1 MKPVA
6 ERIAAKEQGLIR
18 YFTGKPCKN
27 NHVSER
33 FVSDGKCLECNRIK
47 MQKYWD
53 AHPEAVKKRNVEFK
67 QRKFKNPEAYKKDL
81 DAKITRWNSDSEFRL
96 RQIERMKARHE
107 KYKNDPEY
115 LEKTRK
121 QSREWPNKN
130 KGAYLSKLA
139 RRRAKL
145 KQAIP
150 IWADKQAILEVYK
163 TCPPGYHV
171 DHVVPLSGKNVCGL
185 HVHWNLQHLPAK
197 ENLSKGNKLAV
208 IA

>member
-1 MKPVA
+1 MPTVIN
-6 ERIAAKEQGLIR
+6 RIAAKEQSLTR

-27 NHVSER
+27 GHIFER

-47 MQKYWD
+47 MQKYWA
-53 AHPEAVKKRNVEFK
+53 AHPAAVEKRNASMK
-67 QRKFKNPEAYKKDL
+67 QRKVKNPEAYQKELEIKAL
-81 DAKITRWNSDSEFRL
+81 QWNTDADFRL

-121 QSREWPNKN
+121 QSREWPHKN
-130 KGAYLSKLA
+130 KGAYLSKMA

-145 KQAIP
+145 KQAMP
-150 IWADKQAILEVYK
+150 FWADKSLILEVYK
-163 TCPPGYHV
+163 TCPKGYHV
-171 DHVVPLSGKNVCGL
+171 DHIVPLNGKNVCGL
-185 HVHWNLQHLPAK
+185 HVHWNLQHLPAR

>member
-47 MQKYWD
+47 MQKYWASHPD
-53 AHPEAVKKRNVEFK
+53 AVEKRNIALK
-67 QRKFKNPEAYKKDL
+67 QRKVKNPEAYKKDL
-81 DAKITRWNSDSEFRL
+81 DAKKIRWNTDPEFRL
-96 RQIERMKARHE
+96 QNIERMRVRHE
-107 KYKNDPEY
+107 KYKNDTEY
-115 LEKTRK
+115 LEKSRSK
-121 QSREWPNKN
+121 SREWPAKN
-130 KGAYLSKLA
+130 RAAHRAKIA
-139 RRRAKL
+139 RRRAAL
-145 KQAIP
+145 KQASP
-150 IWADKQAILEVYK
+150 VWADKKAILEVYK
-163 TCPPGYHV
+163 TCPIGYHV
-171 DHVVPLSGKNVCGL
+171 DHIVPLNGKNVCGL